1 MPDAFASSLIGKT
14 DPSPY
19 GQAIFLSQSM
29 INKSFHNMWAL
40 TPKRDPPPL
49 REFKKNSLLG
59 KINITLN
66 APTVK
71 LMTTT
76 KQDPQ
81 LFFML
86 NIKSGTI
93 TINTGDDPDD
103 LKPKDFDATDWT
115 FGFAV
120 KIGETHALE

>member
-1 MPDAFASSLIGKT
+1 MPDAFTSSLIGKT

-49 REFKKNSLLG
+49 REFEQDTMTGSIK
-59 KINITLN
+59 ITLN

-76 KQDPQ
+76 KQDPH

-93 TINTGDDPDD
+93 TVYTGTIKDP
-103 LKPKDFDATDWT
+103 KPKDFDTTGWA